1 MIVMKFLFLTLV
13 LTGALMLAPE
23 TLLGQVVKIDGAY
36 QFVSE
41 TVSLQKPKKQQ
52 FFRKSPEWSGLFLF
66 SDGYFSVSL
75 MDNNRKFDGISNF
88 PKNIRQIGYESFAGK
103 YETSETTI
111 NFNPEVGL
119 NLFFD
124 VGRISVFKFKIEGES
139 MTLTQTLSPYVED
152 MRKGEVVI
160 VLKKVKSP

>member
-1 MIVMKFLFLTLV
+1 MVWIIFISVT
-13 LTGALMLAPE
+13 A
-23 TLLGQVVKIDGAY
+23 I
-36 QFVSE
+36 
-41 TVSLQKPKKQQ
+41 
-52 FFRKSPEWSGLFLF
+52 FR
-66 SDGYFSVSL
+66 VSL

-124 VGRISVFKFKIEGES
+124 VGRISVFKYK
-139 MTLTQTLSPYVED
+139 
-152 MRKGEVVI
+152 
-160 VLKKVKSP
+160 